1 MTVDPTV
8 VPGLL
13 LLALELLALAAL
25 GYVVARVA
33 LGQSNDLMA
42 LAQGMVIGPALWGLT
57 VNFVMYLSPGLAGAL
72 ATWVVMLALAALLA
86 WRSPAVLRLPLR
98 AVAGF
103 AVVALVLFW
112 IALAVRQTLLIPD
125 FETHL
130 GLAASIRAGGFP
142 PALPWSP
149 GQSAPY
155 HYGVD
160 MLIGLLTPPF
170 GPDLAFV
177 TEVFGAYVWT
187 SLALV
192 VAATLKKRASWPIVL
207 ALAPLLLTA
216 GGWTLAF
223 REPAA
228 PVILQILVPSGVPAA
243 GIRASLGDIYWPLVE
258 WPWATEIAV
267 APPNIWKPFFV
278 LTYALAAVILE
289 RLATSRA
296 RSRVAALTLVA
307 LLGFLGLVGEA
318 MALMT
323 LALWV
328 LVDTFHL
335 CRAWNGR
342 KASWSSIGRLAAW
355 PALAALLLAA
365 SGGIITDALVGS
377 SASGLSVGWISDAG
391 GRRPFGAFD
400 VRPGGVGLLGIGP
413 LLVAVAACLLAWRNR
428 LVLILAVGSGA
439 FLLAA
444 FTLQYTIVPHD
455 VYRFDGHARTFALLA
470 LLVALSGSLQGLRP
484 RWRHVAVTGIVVL
497 AAWPTVA
504 APAHT
509 IASAISR
516 GINLANA
523 RPEDRQFGDWLM
535 GRYAL
540 PHAASKA
547 VVEYV
552 RERTPANARVL
563 SANPQALS
571 IVTGRPNASGFA
583 QLLHLRPKTGSE
595 YSDAIRYLE
604 PTAVKRLG
612 IDYVHA
618 ADVWAAGLPQRAQRW
633 LSDPGL
639 FELLVRDGAHALY
652 RIRPAFL
659 GLTTAPAPESF
670 EALRQAVPASATVY
684 LSPALEPLSALRAA
698 ATLSHARL
706 FGVVDPEPWHLL
718 TVVPI
723 EPLEGRMPDL
733 VLTAARL
740 VPSGFPPELR
750 TPVWRNNEIATYA
763 TSGPIASGRPR
774 PRDVSVHLSDA
785 NVDAGR
791 LAFAATFINRAPGQ
805 WKGQDWIVAP
815 TDQSAWAFPAGFEA
829 DERTYAGV
837 QWYAGQVVPGRK
849 SVTHRYVF
857 DPLAT
862 SLAVRGASGDF
873 VAIASSGGGLGPGEW
888 ILAIR
893 LRDNWW
899 ETAFIPVAKI
909 LVTAAGEVQYTV
921 FDGPLDATLAS

>member
-8 VPGLL
+8 IPGLL
-13 LLALELLALAAL
+13 LLALELLALAAV

-33 LGQSNDLMA
+33 LRQSNDLLA

-72 ATWVVMLALAALLA
+72 ATWVVVLALAALLA

-98 AVAGF
+98 TVAGF

-125 FETHL
+125 FEIHL

-149 GQSAPY
+149 GQPAPY

-177 TEVFGAYVWT
+177 TELLGGYVWT

-192 VAATLKKRASWPIVL
+192 VAATLKQRASWPIVL
-207 ALAPLLLTA
+207 ALAPILLTA

-223 REPAA
+223 REAAA
-228 PVILQILVPSGVPAA
+228 PVILQLPVPSGVPAA

-278 LTYALAAVILE
+278 FGYALAAVILE
-289 RLATSRA
+289 RLAASRG
-296 RSRVAALTLVA
+296 RSWVAGLTLTA
-307 LLGFLGLVGEA
+307 LLGFLGLVGET
-318 MALMT
+318 MAIMT
-323 LALWV
+323 LSLWV
-328 LVDTFHL
+328 LVDFL
-335 CRAWNGR
+335 QLWR
-342 KASWSSIGRLAAW
+342 SWPKRPSGWRPIGRAAAW
-355 PALAALLLAA
+355 PTLAAILLATN
-365 SGGIITDALVGS
+365 GGIITGALAGS
-377 SASGLSVGWISDAG
+377 SASGLSLGWIDGAG
-391 GRRPFGAFD
+391 SRRPFGAFD
-400 VRPGGVGLLGIGP
+400 VRPGGVSLLGIGP
-413 LLVAVAACLLAWRNR
+413 VPV
-428 LVLILAVGSGA
+428 AVGSGA
-439 FLLAA
+439 FLLVA
-444 FTLQYTIVPHD
+444 FTLQYAIVPHD

-484 RWRHVAVTGIVVL
+484 RWRHVAVTSIVVL
-497 AAWPTVA
+497 VAWPTVA

-523 RPEDRQFGDWLM
+523 RPEDRQFDDWLM
-535 GRYAL
+535 GRYPL

-552 RERTPANARVL
+552 RERTAVDARVL

-618 ADVWAAGLPQRAQRW
+618 ADAWAAGLPQRAQRW
-633 LSDPGL
+633 LSDPRL
-639 FELLVRDGAHALY
+639 FELLVRDGVHALY

-670 EALRQAVPASATVY
+670 EALRQVVPASAAVY

-698 ATLSHARL
+698 ATLPHARL

-718 TVVPI
+718 TEVPI
-723 EPLEGRMPDL
+723 ERLEGRTPDM
-733 VLTAARL
+733 VITAARL
-740 VPSGFPPELR
+740 VPAAFPPERR
-750 TPVWRNNEIATYA
+750 TPVWWNDEIAVYA
-763 TSGPIASGRPR
+763 TSGPIAPGRPR

-785 NVDAGR
+785 IVDAGR
-791 LAFAATFINRAPGQ
+791 LAFTATFINRASGQ

-837 QWYAGQVVPGRK
+837 QWYAGQVVPRRK

-857 DPLAT
+857 DPLGT
-862 SLAVRGASGDF
+862 SLAVRGESGNF

-893 LRDNWW
+893 LRHNWW
-899 ETAFIPVAKI
+899 EAAFIPVAKI
-909 LVTAAGEVQYTV
+909 QVTAAGDVGYTV
-921 FDGPLDATLAS
+921 FEGPLDARLIS